1 MQYME
6 VIIMRIAIVGCGAM
20 GTVLGAFLIKNG
32 CPVYFI
38 DSYEEHVKVL
48 NEKGA
53 HVIGKVDFTVP
64 VRAYT
69 PDKMEGIYDVVFL
82 FTKQTANEV
91 ILPQL
96 IPHLDENSVVCT
108 LQNGVP
114 EPLVAK
120 YVGENRTVGGAVL
133 WSATF
138 SAPGVSELT
147 QDVSSLD
154 HFFDIGEIKGG
165 VTDRIR
171 KIAEILN
178 HMGDTT
184 VSNNLMASRWGKLV
198 NNACVSGMSAAC
210 GCTFG
215 EVMQNE
221 KARACV
227 SYLGREVK
235 ICCEAE
241 GYELPP
247 LVLGLSPDSLSLKD
261 QEQFNENQ
269 KMFIYMYSFAPG
281 AKASMLQDLEKGK
294 VTEVQMINGYVS
306 EVGRKHGIPTP
317 FNDTVIKIVKK
328 IENKE
333 LPLSMSNL
341 EYFNDEWFTYDM
353 YKAK

>member
-1 MQYME
+1 
-6 VIIMRIAIVGCGAM
+6 MRIAIVGCGAM
-20 GTVLGAFLIKNG
+20 GTVLGAFLTKNG
-32 CPVYFI
+32 CPVDFI
-38 DSYEEHVKVL
+38 DSYEEHVKAL

-53 HVIGKVDFTVP
+53 HIIGKVDFTVP
-64 VRAYT
+64 VKAYT
-69 PDKMEGIYDVVFL
+69 PDEMEGIYDIMFL

-91 ILPQL
+91 ILPRL
-96 IPHLDENSVVCT
+96 ISHLNENSTVCT

-114 EPLVAK
+114 EPFVARH
-120 YVGENRTVGGAVL
+120 VGENRTVGGAVL

-138 SAPGVSELT
+138 SGPGVSELT

-154 HFFDIGEIKGG
+154 HFFDIGEINGKI
-165 VTDRIR
+165 TDRIK

-178 HMGDTT
+178 HMGMTS
-184 VSNNLMASRWGKLV
+184 VSTNLMASRWGKLV

-215 EVMQNE
+215 EVMNNE

-235 ICCEAE
+235 ACCEAE
-241 GYELPP
+241 GYKLPL
-247 LVLGLSPDSLSLKD
+247 LVLGLSPDSLSINN
-261 QEQFNENQ
+261 QEQFDENQ
-269 KMFIYMYSFAPG
+269 KMFIYMYSFAPN

-294 VTEVQMINGYVS
+294 ITEVEMINGYVS
-306 EVGRKHGIPTP
+306 EVGKKHGIPTP

-341 EYFNDEWFTYDM
+341 EYFNDDLFTYDM

>member
-1 MQYME
+1 
-6 VIIMRIAIVGCGAM
+6 MRIAIVGCGAM
-20 GTVLGAFLIKNG
+20 GTVLGAFLTKSG
-32 CPVYFI
+32 CPVDFI
-38 DSYEEHVKVL
+38 DSYEEHVKAL

-64 VRAYT
+64 VKAYT

-82 FTKQTANEV
+82 FTKQTANGV

-96 IPHLDENSVVCT
+96 IPHLNEDSVVCT

-154 HFFDIGEIKGG
+154 HFFDIGEINGE
-165 VTDRIR
+165 VTERIR
-171 KIAEILN
+171 KVAEILN
-178 HMGDTT
+178 HMGTAT
-184 VSNNLMASRWGKLV
+184 VSDNLMASRWGKLV

-235 ICCEAE
+235 ACCEAE
-241 GYELPP
+241 GYELPL

-261 QEQFNENQ
+261 QDQFDENQ

-306 EVGRKHGIPTP
+306 EIGRKHGIQTP

>member
-1 MQYME
+1 
-6 VIIMRIAIVGCGAM
+6 MRIAIVGCGAM
-20 GTVLGAFLIKNG
+20 GTVLGAFLTKNG
-32 CPVYFI
+32 CSVDFI
-38 DSYEEHVKVL
+38 DSYEEHVKAL

-53 HVIGKVDFTVP
+53 HIIGKVDFTVS
-64 VRAYT
+64 VNAYT
-69 PDKMEGIYDVVFL
+69 PDEMEGTYDIVFL

-96 IPHLDENSVVCT
+96 LPHLGENSTVCT

-114 EPLVAK
+114 EPFVAK

-154 HFFDIGEIKGG
+154 HFFDIGEINGKI
-165 VTDRIR
+165 TDRIQ
-171 KIAEILN
+171 KVAEILN
-178 HMGDTT
+178 HMGTT
-184 VSNNLMASRWGKLV
+184 SVTTNLMASRWGKLV

-215 EVMQNE
+215 EVMNNE

-235 ICCEAE
+235 VCCEAE
-241 GYELPP
+241 GYKLPL

-269 KMFIYMYSFAPG
+269 QMFIYMYSFAPG

-306 EVGRKHGIPTP
+306 EIGKKHGIPTP
-317 FNDTVIKIVKK
+317 FNDTVIEIVKK

-341 EYFNDEWFTYDM
+341 EYFNDDWFTYDM

>member
-1 MQYME
+1 
-6 VIIMRIAIVGCGAM
+6 MRIAILGCGAM
-20 GTVLGAFLIKNG
+20 GTVLGAFLTKNG
-32 CPVYFI
+32 CQVDFI
-38 DSYEEHVKVL
+38 DNYEEHVKVL

-53 HVIGKVDFTVP
+53 HIIGKVDFTVP
-64 VRAYT
+64 VKAIT
-69 PDKMEGIYDVVFL
+69 PNQMEGIYDIVFL

-91 ILPQL
+91 ILPL
-96 IPHLDENSVVCT
+96 LLPHLDENSTVCT

-114 EPLVAK
+114 EPFVAK

-147 QDVSSLD
+147 QDVSNLD
-154 HFFDIGEIKGG
+154 HFFDIGEINGEI
-165 VTDRIR
+165 TDRIH
-171 KIAEILN
+171 KVAEILSL
-178 HMGDTT
+178 MGTAS
-184 VSNNLMASRWGKLV
+184 VSTNLMASRWGKLV

-215 EVMQNE
+215 GVMQNE

-235 ICCEAE
+235 VCCEAA

-269 KMFIYMYSFAPG
+269 KMFIYMYSFAPN

-306 EVGRKHGIPTP
+306 EIGKKYGIPTP
-317 FNDTVIKIVKK
+317 FNDTVIEIVKR

-333 LPLSMSNL
+333 LPLSMDNL
-341 EYFNDEWFTYDM
+341 KYFSDDWFTYDM